1 MKYGMPAC
9 NDPTCPLN
17 RQGVGHE
24 MHEEIE
30 RQEITRQC
38 NDPRCAMNRMG
49 MIHNV
54 HDKSYAGMQNPQKIT
69 KEQHDSSRS
78 DEQSPTKGQPHV
90 DFTIKREGP
99 NPQEITKEQHELPR
113 SDEQSPTKGQPPVD
127 FTIKREWPN
136 PQESEQLAR
145 HIQRMKV
152 KQEEAKAREQV
163 KNETDDGDA
172 NDALYELLRNI
183 SNESQKSQGRPQADT
198 SGRQKTMSQQR
209 THAGTGAQTAN
220 TQTAGEQGADKP
232 SEEESV
238 LMAKNPHKV
247 FGLSRNSTCDQIKS
261 RYKELAKTHNSSR
274 GRINKSK
281 QDNERA
287 DAIMSNINKAYS
299 NLKTVHGCR

>member
-30 RQEITRQC
+30 RQEITHQC

-49 MIHNV
+49 TIHNA
-54 HDKSYAGMQNPQKIT
+54 HDKSYAGMQNPQKIME
-69 KEQHDSSRS
+69 EQHDLPRS
-78 DEQSPTKGQPHV
+78 DEQIPTKSRLPA
-90 DFTIKREGP
+90 DFTIKREWP
-99 NPQEITKEQHELPR
+99 NPQEITKEQHDSSR

-127 FTIKREWPN
+127 FTIKREWPD

-145 HIQRMKV
+145 HMQRMKV
-152 KQEEAKAREQV
+152 KQEEAKTREQT
-163 KNETDDGDA
+163 KKKTNDGDA

-183 SNESQKSQGRPQADT
+183 SNESQESQDSPQADIPR
-198 SGRQKTMSQQR
+198 RQQTMSQQR
-209 THAGTGAQTAN
+209 THAGTNAQTAN

-232 SEEESV
+232 SEEESI

-247 FGLSRNSTCDQIKS
+247 FGLSRDATCDQIKS
-261 RYKELAKTHNSSR
+261 KYKELAKTHNSSR

-299 NLKTVHGCR
+299 NLKAMHGCR

>member
-1 MKYGMPAC
+1 
-9 NDPTCPLN
+9 
-17 RQGVGHE
+17 
-24 MHEEIE
+24 
-30 RQEITRQC
+30 
-38 NDPRCAMNRMG
+38 MNRMG

-54 HDKSYAGMQNPQKIT
+54 HDKSYAGTQNPK
-69 KEQHDSSRS
+69 K
-78 DEQSPTKGQPHV
+78 
-90 DFTIKREGP
+90 
-99 NPQEITKEQHELPR
+99 ITKEQHELPR
-113 SDEQSPTKGQPPVD
+113 SDGQIPTKGQPHVD

-145 HIQRMKV
+145 HQQRMKV
-152 KQEEAKAREQV
+152 KQEEAKAREQA
-163 KNETDDGDA
+163 KKETDDEDA
-172 NDALYELLRNI
+172 NDALYELLRNV
-183 SNESQKSQGRPQADT
+183 SNESQKSQGRPQGRPQADT
-198 SGRQKTMSQQR
+198 SGRQQTMSQQR

-232 SEEESV
+232 SEEESI

-247 FGLSRNSTCDQIKS
+247 FGLSRNATCDQIKS

-299 NLKTVHGCR
+299 NLKTMHGCR